1 MNNIF
6 NPDNKFFSF
15 MGRVADL
22 MILNLLC
29 IVCCIPVVTA
39 GPAIAA
45 MYYITLK
52 MARNEE
58 SYVVKGFFH
67 SFKQNLKQG
76 IVIQI
81 IMLLL
86 GIVLAFDLF
95 VYAMLFLWIYPVLAK
110 FFNTTKNLFRNSI
123 LMSIRHLPYT
133 ILMMVITAAP
143 VLLGIF
149 VAQAFPFMIL
159 FYIMLGFAT
168 VAYINSRFFVKLFDN
183 YIPEDAGKDTE
194 ENGEEKA
201 IDTSVFSNL
210 HPTELPKEDAKENE
224 DETH

>member
-15 MGRVADL
+15 MGRVADI

-39 GPAIAA
+39 GPSIAA

-86 GIVLAFDLF
+86 GIVLAFDLYFCRMMSGQGAVYRIFSYIFVAALF
-95 VYAMLFLWIYPVLAK
+95 VYTMLFLWIYPVLAK

-133 ILMMVITAAP
+133 ILMMVIT
-143 VLLGIF
+143 
-149 VAQAFPFMIL
+149 
-159 FYIMLGFAT
+159 

-201 IDTSVFSNL
+201 IDTSIFSNL
-210 HPTELPKEDAKENE
+210 HPTELPKEDEKESE

>member
-1 MNNIF
+1 M
-6 NPDNKFFSF
+6 
-15 MGRVADL
+15 
-22 MILNLLC
+22 C
-29 IVCCIPVVTA
+29 I
-39 GPAIAA
+39 
-45 MYYITLK
+45 
-52 MARNEE
+52 RD
-58 SYVVKGFFH
+58 S
-67 SFKQNLKQG
+67 
-76 IVIQI
+76 
-81 IMLLL
+81 
-86 GIVLAFDLF
+86 
-95 VYAMLFLWIYPVLAK
+95 
-110 FFNTTKNLFRNSI
+110 
-123 LMSIRHLPYT
+123 PYT

-201 IDTSVFSNL
+201 IDTSIFSNL
-210 HPTELPKEDAKENE
+210 HPTELPVEDEKESE